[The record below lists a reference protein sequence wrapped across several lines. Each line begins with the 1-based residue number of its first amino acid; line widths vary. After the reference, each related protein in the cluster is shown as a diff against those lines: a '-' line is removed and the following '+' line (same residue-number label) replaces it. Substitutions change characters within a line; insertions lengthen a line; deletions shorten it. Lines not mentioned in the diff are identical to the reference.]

1 MIPAAPAMC
10 ILSRYYVLHDYL
22 AGIPICRM
30 ECLCKESKSV
40 CVPLIGS
47 TGLCFAV
54 PSRDAELLF
63 LMRRTLL
70 VVVTLWK
77 DSYKTF

>member
-10 ILSRYYVLHDYL
+10 ILSGHYVLHDYL

-54 PSRDAELLF
+54 PSPDAELPVSGLS
-63 LMRRTLL
+63 LYGRIAIRLSDGL
-70 VVVTLWK
+70 
-77 DSYKTF
+77 